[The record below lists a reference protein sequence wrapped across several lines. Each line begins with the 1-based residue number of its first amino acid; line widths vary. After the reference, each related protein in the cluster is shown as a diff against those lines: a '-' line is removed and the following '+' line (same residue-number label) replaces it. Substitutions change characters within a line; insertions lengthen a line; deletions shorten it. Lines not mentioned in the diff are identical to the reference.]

1 MAVIDLS
8 QLPAPQI
15 VDVPDFETLLA
26 ERKAE
31 FVALHP
37 KDEQEA
43 VIRTLELESE
53 PVTKL
58 LQENAYRELLLRQR
72 INEAA
77 QAVMVAYAMGGDL
90 DQLAANYNVKRLT
103 VTPADN
109 DAVPPVAAVMESDEA
124 LRLRVPAAFEGLSVA
139 GPTAAYE
146 FHARSADGRVADA
159 SATSPAP
166 AEVVLTVLS
175 REGDGTAEKDLLD
188 VVEKALNSENV
199 RPVADRLTVRSA
211 EIIPYRVEATIFL
224 YPGPEAE
231 PVSAKTVLRAVA
243 VMFMNPLAVLR
254 GGLAAAGTV
263 LRVLADQLDLELDD
277 ADGKIV
283 LPRRGAVITL
293 ALGWKGQPLFPKGA
307 FTVDEIEH
315 TGAPDR
321 LTIRA
326 RSADFRETLN
336 TRREKSWHKTT
347 VGEVVKEIAARHKL
361 KMALGKNLSDKPV
374 EHIDQTNESDGS
386 FLMRLARQY
395 GAIASVKNGNLLF
408 IRQGQGKSATG
419 KPLPV
424 ISITRKDGD
433 SHRFTLADRGAY
445 TGVIASWLHT
455 REPAKKE
462 STTVKRKRRTKKQKK
477 EPEAKQGDYL
487 VGTDENVLV
496 LNRTYANR
504 SNAER
509 AAKMQ
514 WERLQRGVA
523 SFSLQLAEGRAD
535 LYTEMPVKVSGFKQP
550 IDDAEWTITTLTHT
564 VSPDNGFT
572 TSLELE
578 VKIDDF
584 EIE

>member
-43 VIRTLELESE
+43 VMRTLELESE

-103 VTPADN
+103 VTPAD
-109 DAVPPVAAVMESDEA
+109 AAVMESDEA

-231 PVSAKTVLRAVA
+231 PVMAAAKASLQRYIASQTRLGRDIRRSAIFAALHVEGVQRVELAS
-243 VMFMNPLAVLR
+243 PLADVVLNKTQ
-254 GGLAAAGTV
+254 AASCTQWSV
-263 LRVLADQLDLELDD
+263 
-277 ADGKIV
+277 
-283 LPRRGAVITL
+283 
-293 ALGWKGQPLFPKGA
+293 
-307 FTVDEIEH
+307 
-315 TGAPDR
+315 
-321 LTIRA
+321 
-326 RSADFRETLN
+326 
-336 TRREKSWHKTT
+336 
-347 VGEVVKEIAARHKL
+347 
-361 KMALGKNLSDKPV
+361 
-374 EHIDQTNESDGS
+374 TNG
-386 FLMRLARQY
+386 
-395 GAIASVKNGNLLF
+395 
-408 IRQGQGKSATG
+408 
-419 KPLPV
+419 
-424 ISITRKDGD
+424 
-433 SHRFTLADRGAY
+433 
-445 TGVIASWLHT
+445 
-455 REPAKKE
+455 
-462 STTVKRKRRTKKQKK
+462 
-477 EPEAKQGDYL
+477 
-487 VGTDENVLV
+487 GTDE
-496 LNRTYANR
+496 
-504 SNAER
+504 
-509 AAKMQ
+509 
-514 WERLQRGVA
+514 
-523 SFSLQLAEGRAD
+523 
-535 LYTEMPVKVSGFKQP
+535 
-550 IDDAEWTITTLTHT
+550 
-564 VSPDNGFT
+564 
-572 TSLELE
+572 
-578 VKIDDF
+578 
-584 EIE
+584 